1 MSKNRKQMKIIKKL
15 RAAEAKANS
24 WYNQYVSLLAKNR
37 ELELAIDKLKHR
49 LDVAGFTTPTLEEST
64 GPVRVIEADIEPYG
78 SYVAL
83 TEEPTERDMEIL
95 KKQLT
100 QGLVDGLLANNLV
113 QIIYKDP
120 YNCGGPFG
128 DVLNNY
134 YTYAAKMYVVPWEQ
148 MRVFGRHVRLYEYL
162 GGRVKDGR
170 ENGTN
175 D

>member
-1 MSKNRKQMKIIKKL
+1 MSKNRKQTKINKKL
-15 RAAEAKANS
+15 REAQAKANS

-37 ELELAIDKLKHR
+37 ELELAINKLKHR
-49 LDVAGFTTPTLEEST
+49 LDLAGLNTPTLEKTT
-64 GPVRVIEADIEPYG
+64 GSVHVIEADIEPYG

-83 TEEPTERDMEIL
+83 TEEPTERDMEML

-100 QGLVDGLLANNLV
+100 QGLVEGLLANNLV

-120 YNCGGPFG
+120 YKCGSPFG
-128 DVLNNY
+128 DVLNNH

-162 GGRVKDGR
+162 GDIMKDVK
-170 ENGTN
+170 
-175 D
+175 